1 MFKDIKGNT
10 LSGANGSYV
19 ITTSEPDVN
28 AFWSITAYDTKRGGF
43 LHPNEHDR
51 YHINNTSAA
60 KNSDGTVTF
69 TFKTKCN
76 KND

>member
-1 MFKDIKGNT
+1 M
-10 LSGANGSYV
+10 
-19 ITTSEPDVN
+19 
-28 AFWSITAYDTKRGGF
+28 
-43 LHPNEHDR
+43 HPNEHDR

-76 KND
+76 KNDINCLEIPENEFDLTARYYLPSEKIINGEWKIPRPKLQDQD